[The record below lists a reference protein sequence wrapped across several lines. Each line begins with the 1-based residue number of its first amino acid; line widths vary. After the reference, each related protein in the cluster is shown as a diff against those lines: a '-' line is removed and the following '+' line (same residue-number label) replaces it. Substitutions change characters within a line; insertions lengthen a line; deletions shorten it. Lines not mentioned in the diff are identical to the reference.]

1 MKPLRMNPEERRGIL
16 TLLIIITA
24 IAAWRIVGC
33 STDEQDALP
42 VDSAIVRSLEADE
55 PSGKGGSGNF
65 APTPFDPN
73 TADSLTMLR
82 AGLKPWQI
90 GNVRKYV
97 AKGGRWRNAA
107 HFRQLYGLTDE
118 QYQQILPYLRFET
131 ESTPQHFPNSS
142 PDIKQPDSTFRHFPK
157 QEKYA
162 PGTVIDINAADTTA
176 LKKIPGIGSYYAKRI
191 CEYRE
196 RMGGFV
202 STNQLRE
209 IEGLP
214 ADLEKWIKVEF
225 SPTLVK
231 IKINTAS
238 FKQIIRH
245 PYLNYEQTKSIVRY
259 RDKYGPLR
267 NFQQLSL
274 DSNFQEKD
282 FQRLAPYIDFST
294 R

>member
-1 MKPLRMNPEERRGIL
+1 MSPFRMNPEERRGIL
-16 TLLIIITA
+16 VLLIIIIA
-24 IAAWRIVGC
+24 IVAWRIVGC
-33 STDEQDALP
+33 TTDEQEAVP
-42 VDSAIVRSLEADE
+42 VDSAIVRAIGTGQAAS
-55 PSGKGGSGNF
+55 KGGAEGF
-65 APTPFDPN
+65 VPTPFNPN

-90 GNVRKYV
+90 ANVRKYV

-118 QYQQILPYLRFET
+118 QYERIQPYLRFDT
-131 ESTPQHFPNSS
+131 ENTPRNVPNSS
-142 PDIKQPDSTFRHFPK
+142 ASEHQPDSTLHHFHK

-162 PGTVIDINAADTTA
+162 PGTIIDINTADTTA
-176 LKKIPGIGSYYAKRI
+176 LKKIPGIGSFYAKRI

-202 STNQLRE
+202 STAQLHE

-214 ADLEKWIKVEF
+214 ADLEKWIKVEA

-231 IKINTAS
+231 IKINTAT

-259 RDKYGPLR
+259 RDKFGPLR
-267 NFQQLSL
+267 SFQPLTL
-274 DSNFQEKD
+274 DSNFRKQD
-282 FQRLAPYIDFST
+282 FERLSPYIDFST
-294 R
+294 K

>member
-1 MKPLRMNPEERRGIL
+1 MNPEERRGLL

-33 STDEQDALP
+33 TTNEQEIVP
-42 VDSAIVRSLEADE
+42 VDSAIVRSIDGGQ
-55 PSGKGGSGNF
+55 PSNKGETEGCV
-65 APTPFDPN
+65 PTPFDPN

-97 AKGGRWRNAA
+97 AKGGRWRDAK
-107 HFRQLYGLTDE
+107 HFRQLYGMTDE
-118 QYQQILPYLRFET
+118 QYERIKPYLRFET
-131 ESTPQHFPNSS
+131 ESTSRNFHNVSVGRN
-142 PDIKQPDSTFRHFPK
+142 QPDSAFHHFPK

-162 PGTVIDINAADTTA
+162 PGTVIDINTADTMA

-191 CEYRE
+191 CEYRA

-202 STNQLRE
+202 STEQLHE

-214 ADLEKWIKVEF
+214 ADLEKWIRVEKDPILTKV
-225 SPTLVK
+225 
-231 IKINTAS
+231 KINTAT

-259 RDKYGPLR
+259 RDKFGPLR

>member
-118 QYQQILPYLRFET
+118 QYLPIPPMPQQQNSTITPAFLP
-131 ESTPQHFPNSS
+131 
-142 PDIKQPDSTFRHFPK
+142 RH
-157 QEKYA
+157 
-162 PGTVIDINAADTTA
+162 A
-176 LKKIPGIGSYYAKRI
+176 LMLL
-191 CEYRE
+191 C
-196 RMGGFV
+196 
-202 STNQLRE
+202 
-209 IEGLP
+209 
-214 ADLEKWIKVEF
+214 
-225 SPTLVK
+225 
-231 IKINTAS
+231 
-238 FKQIIRH
+238 
-245 PYLNYEQTKSIVRY
+245 
-259 RDKYGPLR
+259 
-267 NFQQLSL
+267 
-274 DSNFQEKD
+274 
-282 FQRLAPYIDFST
+282 
-294 R
+294 

>member
-1 MKPLRMNPEERRGIL
+1 MRPLRMNPEERRGLL

-33 STDEQDALP
+33 TTDEEETVP
-42 VDSAIVRSLEADE
+42 VDSAIVRSIDAD
-55 PSGKGGSGNF
+55 PTSGKGGAEGF
-65 APTPFDPN
+65 APSPFNPN

-97 AKGGRWRNAA
+97 AKGGRWRNAE

-118 QYQQILPYLRFET
+118 QYERILPYLRFET
-131 ESTPQHFPNSS
+131 ESAPREFPKSS
-142 PDIKQPDSTFRHFPK
+142 ARRNQPDSAFHHFPK

-162 PGTVIDINAADTTA
+162 PGTVIDINTADTTA

-202 STNQLRE
+202 STNQLHE

-214 ADLEKWIKVEF
+214 ADLEKWIKVDKN
-225 SPTLVK
+225 PTLTKV
-231 IKINTAS
+231 KINTAT

-259 RDKYGPLR
+259 RDKFGPLR
-267 NFQQLSL
+267 SFQALSL

>member
-1 MKPLRMNPEERRGIL
+1 MNPEERRGIL

-33 STDEQDALP
+33 SSDDEDVLP
-42 VDSAIVRSLEADE
+42 VDSAIVRTIEVE
-55 PSGKGGSGNF
+55 GPSEKGGSGSL

-131 ESTPQHFPNSS
+131 ANSRQPEPSSS
-142 PDIKQPDSTFRHFPK
+142 PNTNQPDSTFHRFPK

-162 PGTVIDINAADTTA
+162 PGTVIDINTADTTA
-176 LKKIPGIGSYYAKRI
+176 LKKIPGIGTYYAKRI

-214 ADLEKWIKVEF
+214 ADLDKWIKVEA
-225 SPTLVK
+225 SPVLVK
-231 IKINTAS
+231 IKINTAT

-267 NFQQLSL
+267 SFQPLTL
-274 DSNFQEKD
+274 DSNFQKQD
-282 FQRLAPYIDFST
+282 FDRLAPYIDFST
-294 R
+294 K